1 MNATDEQEE
10 CVDQTPKKEKKTKK
24 KKTKTTHK
32 TESELKV
39 TTNTETET
47 KTESELKVTTNT
59 ETETKLSFIYANRVT
74 FALVCASV
82 MVLMVFAPP

>member
-24 KKTKTTHK
+24 KKTKK
-32 TESELKV
+32 TETELKV

-47 KTESELKVTTNT
+47 KPYS
-59 ETETKLSFIYANRVT
+59 IYVAC
-74 FALVCASV
+74 ALVFCS
-82 MVLMVFAPP
+82 MMLLMVFAPP

>member
-24 KKTKTTHK
+24 KKTKTTQK

-47 KTESELKVTTNT
+47 KPYS
-59 ETETKLSFIYANRVT
+59 IYVAC
-74 FALVCASV
+74 ALVFCS
-82 MVLMVFAPP
+82 MMLLMVFAPP

>member
-24 KKTKTTHK
+24 KKTKTTQK

-47 KTESELKVTTNT
+47 KPYS
-59 ETETKLSFIYANRVT
+59 IYAT
-74 FALVCASV
+74 PALVFAAV
-82 MVLMVFAPP
+82 MLVMVFAPP

>member
-1 MNATDEQEE
+1 MNAADEQEE

-24 KKTKTTHK
+24 KKTKTTQ
-32 TESELKV
+32 
-39 TTNTETET
+39 

>member
-24 KKTKTTHK
+24 KKTKTTQK
-32 TESELKV
+32 TGSELKV
-39 TTNTETET
+39 TTNI
-47 KTESELKVTTNT
+47 